1 VSLTAAACAV
11 LQAAEPDKKCALA
24 ASMAVAWADGT
35 ISQIGCAEPPARPA
49 RPARPAL
56 VAPREVQKRRRHGRG
71 RFALLHA
78 IAHIEL
84 NAIDLAADM
93 LARFAAGAPQGFCDD
108 WVRVA
113 AEEAKHFGLL
123 LQRLAA
129 LGGAYGDLPAH
140 DGLWQAAEATADD
153 VLARL
158 AVVPMVLEARGLDV
172 TPGMIADLERS
183 GDEESATVLRLIY
196 EEEIGHV
203 AAGNRWFRHFCAA
216 RGLDADSHWRAMVR
230 ERFKGALK
238 PPFNTEARA
247 RAGMPEALYSP

>member
-1 VSLTAAACAV
+1 MSLTAAACAV
-11 LQAAEPDKKCALA
+11 LLSPEPGEKCALA
-24 ASMAVAWADGT
+24 TTMAAAWADGT
-35 ISQIGCAEPPARPA
+35 ISQIGSAEPPERPA

-56 VAPREVQKRRRHGRG
+56 VAPREVRKRRRHGRG

-93 LARFAAGAPQGFCDD
+93 LARFAAGAPRGFCDD

-123 LQRLAA
+123 AARLAA

-140 DGLWQAAEATADD
+140 DGLWQAADATADD
-153 VLARL
+153 MLARL

-183 GDEESATVLRLIY
+183 GDEESAAALRVIY

-216 RGLDADSHWRAMVR
+216 RGLDADSHWRALVAQ
-230 ERFKGALK
+230 RFKGELK

-247 RAGMPEALYSP
+247 RAGMQPALYSP

>member
-1 VSLTAAACAV
+1 MSLTAAACAI
-11 LQAAEPDKKCALA
+11 LRAPEPAEKCALA
-24 ASMAVAWADGT
+24 TTMAAAWADGT
-35 ISQIGCAEPPARPA
+35 LARIGSARPPKRPA
-49 RPARPAL
+49 RPSQPQL

-93 LARFAAGAPQGFCDD
+93 LARFAPLGPRGFGDD

-113 AEEAKHFGLL
+113 AEEAKHFGLVVE
-123 LQRLAA
+123 RLVA

-140 DGLWQAAEATADD
+140 DGLWQAADATADD

-183 GDEESATVLRLIY
+183 GDEESAAALRVIY

-216 RGLDADSHWRAMVR
+216 RGLAADSHWRALV
-230 ERFKGALK
+230 EQRFKGELK
-238 PPFNTEARA
+238 PPFNTEARS
-247 RAGMPEALYSP
+247 RAGMEPALYSG

>member
-1 VSLTAAACAV
+1 VSLTAAACAI
-11 LQAAEPDKKCALA
+11 LRAAEPAEKCALA
-24 ASMAVAWADGT
+24 AGMAAAWANGEL
-35 ISQIGCAEPPARPA
+35 SQTGNAVPPARPA

-56 VAPREVQKRRRHGRG
+56 VAPRDVRKRRRHGRG

-93 LARFAAGAPQGFCDD
+93 LARFAAGAPAAFCGD
-108 WVRVA
+108 WVQVA

-123 LQRLAA
+123 AERLAA
-129 LGGAYGDLPAH
+129 LGGTYGDLPAH

-172 TPGMIADLERS
+172 TPNMIADLERS
-183 GDEESATVLRLIY
+183 GDEDSAAVLRLIY

-216 RGLDADSHWRAMVR
+216 RGLDADSHWRSLVTQ
-230 ERFKGALK
+230 RFKGELK

-247 RAGMPEALYSP
+247 QAGMQPALYSP